1 VRELLWVLIAVL
13 FAYALFQLYRAWALR
28 DERKREE
35 AAREPTEEGFDSVL
49 SRTLAPEMSEESS
62 GRDAGGSTEAAEQ
75 AEAEAE
81 AAEDVPGHVNALEV
95 EARRATDR
103 LQREVDQLRSEVA
116 RQRDRV
122 STLERSLQAL
132 REQLE
137 SSQTMQGVSPEY
149 NEALVCARRGLNVS
163 AIAERC
169 GISMA
174 EAELVKSLA
183 ERSEAENG
191 ERDKG

>member
-1 VRELLWVLIAVL
+1 MRELIWVLIAVL
-13 FAYALFQLYRAWALR
+13 FAYALFQLYRAWSLR
-28 DERKREE
+28 DERKRVE

-49 SRTLAPEMSEESS
+49 SRTLAPEVSEESS
-62 GRDAGGSTEAAEQ
+62 ARAVAGSTDRAGQ
-75 AEAEAE
+75 AQSKG
-81 AAEDVPGHVNALEV
+81 AEDVPGHVNAMEV
-95 EARRATDR
+95 EARRITDR
-103 LQREVDQLRSEVA
+103 FQREVDQLRSEVA

-122 STLERSLQAL
+122 STLERTLQAL
-132 REQLE
+132 REQIE
-137 SSQTMQGVSPEY
+137 STQTMQGVSPEY
-149 NEALVCARRGLNVS
+149 NEALVCARRGLNVP

-191 ERDKG
+191 ERDK